1 MRNLIPFFNH
11 EIKKKLENQL
21 QIEESGSKFA
31 TIQGKL
37 AGFCSMFCI
46 LNDIEEDNLLT
57 IKEEKEKIHHC
68 HLMGGGI

>member
-1 MRNLIPFFNH
+1 MRL
-11 EIKKKLENQL
+11 KKLENQL

-37 AGFCSMFCI
+37 AGFRSMFCI

-57 IKEEKEKIHHC
+57 IKEEKEKKFI
-68 HLMGGGI
+68 IAI

>member
-1 MRNLIPFFNH
+1 MRL
-11 EIKKKLENQL
+11 KKLENQL

-57 IKEEKEKIHHC
+57 IKEEKE
-68 HLMGGGI
+68 LMRRFDDVVL